1 MWFGQVVVIR
11 LFRAFNSL
19 SRDHG
24 YRLDV
29 GFYEIL
35 LELSTPSLGITA
47 CNSSCRNTAYITSF
61 NSLSRDHTWGGDR
74 PICFEPACFQL
85 PLSGSP
91 AESYEG

>member
-1 MWFGQVVVIR
+1 MKLRRSTFNSLSRDHLEVI
-11 LFRAFNSL
+11 LQAYNLDGDPFNSL

-35 LELSTPSLGITA
+35 LELSTPSLGITSIVA
-47 CNSSCRNTAYITSF
+47 RVLI
-61 NSLSRDHTWGGDR
+61 
-74 PICFEPACFQL
+74 EPWDFFFQL